1 MLDIKFIRD
10 NKKEVAKAAKN
21 KNIKID
27 LDALLELDDQ
37 RKSLQKEIDTLR
49 TQRNEIAEL
58 LKDASKRTPEVME
71 KGKELKNG
79 LAALELRETDVLNEY
94 NTLMLKVPNVYSK
107 DTPVGKDDS
116 ENEVFSTV
124 GEPTTFAFEIKDH
137 ITLGKDLDILDLERG
152 VKVGGFR
159 GYFLKNEGALMHMA
173 VLQYAL
179 AKLVAK
185 GFTPMIPPIIVREEA
200 MVNMG
205 QFPAFRAETFKLSNA
220 VPSTEL
226 GAGDHEI
233 KEDRFLAGT
242 SEVGLLNYYAGEIID
257 KASLPIK
264 MCAYSQC
271 YRSEVG
277 SYGKD
282 TKGIYRIHEFGKVEQ
297 VILCEADSEEGIKLH
312 EELLKISEE
321 ILSELGL
328 PYRVLKICTGDMGA
342 AKYRMYDLEAWMPS
356 RNGYGET
363 HSDSFLTDW
372 QSRRANIRYKDGDEI
387 KFAYTLNNT
396 AIASPRVLIA
406 LWENYQQADGSIV
419 VPEVLRPY
427 MGGKSLITKKK

>member
-1 MLDIKFIRD
+1 MLDIKFIRE
-10 NKKEVAKAAKN
+10 NKDEVAEAAKN
-21 KNIKID
+21 KNIKVD

-37 RKSLQKEIDTLR
+37 RISLQKAGDILR
-49 TQRNEIAEL
+49 TQRNEIADM

-71 KGKELKNG
+71 KGKELKDN
-79 LAALELRETDVLNEY
+79 LVALELRENEIIAQF
-94 NTLMLKVPNVYSK
+94 NSLMLKVPNVYSK

-116 ENEVFSTV
+116 ENQIAEVV
-124 GEPTTFAFEIKDH
+124 GEPTKFNFEIKDH
-137 ITLGKDLDILDLERG
+137 ITLGKELDILDLERG

-173 VLQYAL
+173 VLQFAL
-179 AKLVAK
+179 AKLAAK
-185 GFTPMIPPIIVREEA
+185 GFTAMIPPIIVREESL
-200 MVNMG
+200 VNMG
-205 QFPAFRAETFKLSNA
+205 QFPAFRSETFQLTNA
-220 VPSTEL
+220 VEV
-226 GAGDHEI
+226 
-233 KEDRFLAGT
+233 EDDKRENRFLAGT
-242 SEVGLLNYYAGEIID
+242 SEVALLNYYAGEIID
-257 KASLPIK
+257 KAMLPIK

-297 VILCEADSEEGIKLH
+297 VILCEADTDGGVKLH

-321 ILSELGL
+321 ILTDLGL
-328 PYRVLKICTGDMGA
+328 PYRSLRICTGDMGA
-342 AKYRMYDLEAWMPS
+342 GKYRSYDLEAWMPS

-387 KFAYTLNNT
+387 KFVYTLNNT

-406 LWENYQQADGSIV
+406 LWENYQQEDGSIV
-419 VPEVLRPY
+419 IPEVLRPY
-427 MGGKSLITKKK
+427 MGGKSLISKKK